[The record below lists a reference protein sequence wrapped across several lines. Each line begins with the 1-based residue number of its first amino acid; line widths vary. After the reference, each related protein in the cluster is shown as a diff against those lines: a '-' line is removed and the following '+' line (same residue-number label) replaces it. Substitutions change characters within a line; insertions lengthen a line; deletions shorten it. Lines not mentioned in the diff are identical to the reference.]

1 MLKKLTTG
9 QILGIGVALAVVLSL
24 VMIFAMIRPTQ
35 QKTADTLKTAET
47 TETEGGTPTK
57 VSGKEKE
64 KQREQAKADKAKAD
78 WSVYSK
84 DYMPDLNFDKK
95 ADLIDVYQKKGLLD
109 RAGYGIKD
117 IPTVWGTWLEAWY
130 RTQRERN
137 VALENPYF
145 PIDAYS
151 ADPNDISKLTNLTFP
166 AAGKPWNV
174 AVTVKDF
181 GAAMAHLRS
190 FNGMRRHGMPVVS
203 NVAFEGHSP
212 NLRLTY
218 DLMLYVIPGTEP
230 PSEDPRIAGGT
241 GTTGGGGG
249 GMGGMMGG
257 GQAAMMSMM
266 GARGGAGGGGA
277 AGGGGSAKG
286 AE

>member
-9 QILGIGVALAVVLSL
+9 QIVGIGVALAVVLSL
-24 VMIFAMIRPTQ
+24 VMVFALIRPTQ
-35 QKTADTLKTAET
+35 QKTAETTKSAET
-47 TETEGGTPTK
+47 TENEGGTPEK
-57 VSGKEKE
+57 VAGKRKEKE
-64 KQREQAKADKAKAD
+64 REEAKAKKAKED
-78 WSVYSK
+78 WRVYSK

-95 ADLIDVYQKKGLLD
+95 ADLISVYQNKGLLD

-166 AAGKPWNV
+166 AAGKPWAV

-181 GAAMAHLRS
+181 NAAMAHLRS

-203 NVAFEGHSP
+203 DVAFEGHSP

-218 DLMLYVIPGTEP
+218 NLMLYVIPGTEP
-230 PSEDPRIAGGT
+230 PLEDPRIAGGT

-249 GMGGMMGG
+249 MTMGGTGA
-257 GQAAMMSMM
+257 AAMMSMM
-266 GARGGAGGGGA
+266 GGRRSTGGGA
-277 AGGGGSAKG
+277 PAGGSAKG